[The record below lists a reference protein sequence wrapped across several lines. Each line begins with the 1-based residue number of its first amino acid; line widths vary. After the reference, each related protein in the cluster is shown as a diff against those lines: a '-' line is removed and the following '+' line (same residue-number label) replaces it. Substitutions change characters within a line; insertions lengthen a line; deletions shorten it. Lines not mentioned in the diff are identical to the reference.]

1 MVKSFIRIGG
11 ILLST
16 GLLAACV
23 FNPQHK
29 LSAAD
34 QCRSLQHEML
44 FTGSF
49 NPAKTTDTSVINNRT
64 SLQQQFQNLHCYD
77 VLEKARKSQPGK

>member
-1 MVKSFIRIGG
+1 MVKLFIRLGG

-16 GLLAACV
+16 ALLAACV

-34 QCRSLQHEML
+34 QCRSIQHEML
-44 FTGSF
+44 FTGTF
-49 NPAKTTDTSVINNRT
+49 NPAKTTDVGVINKHQN
-64 SLQQQFQNLHCYD
+64 LQKQFQDMHCYN
-77 VLEKARKSQPGK
+77 VLEKSRKSQPEK